1 MLSFLKRMSLRTVA
15 SRLVEFCYPGSC
27 EVCAHSTQVS
37 TTLCDSC
44 DAELKQ
50 LESAAEC
57 DRCGMPLFEANAPC
71 AHCTGKGVPH
81 YDRVIRLGVFDD
93 PIKHLIHR
101 LKYNGRW
108 SLAELL
114 ADRLIA
120 HEPAKGLL
128 QETEVLVPIPLHPWR
143 QIKRGYNQAELI
155 ARRIK
160 KVCKID
166 IAQPLARVRATETQT
181 HMHSHAK
188 REENLRDAFALD
200 DARPITGK
208 HVTVI
213 DDVMTTGATLQAAAR
228 VLEKAKPAS
237 LSILVVAIADPKRR
251 GFEVI

>member
-1 MLSFLKRMSLRTVA
+1 MELRTVA
-15 SRLVEFCYPGSC
+15 SRLAEFCYPGSC
-27 EVCAHSTQVS
+27 EVCARSTRAPAM
-37 TTLCDSC
+37 LCESC
-44 DAELKQ
+44 HADLAALQ
-50 LESAAEC
+50 SAAAC
-57 DRCGMPLFEANAPC
+57 DRCGMPLFELDAPC
-71 AHCTGKGVPH
+71 PYCTGKGVPH
-81 YDRVIRLGVFDD
+81 YERVIRLAVFDD

-108 SLAELL
+108 PLAEFL
-114 ADRLIA
+114 ADRLVA
-120 HEPAKGLL
+120 HEPAKALL
-128 QETEVLVPIPLHPWR
+128 QETQVLVPIPLHPWR

-166 IAQPLARVRATETQT
+166 IAQPLVRVRATETQT

-200 DARPITGK
+200 DARPVAGR

-213 DDVMTTGATLQAAAR
+213 DDVMTTGATLQSAAR
-228 VLEKAKPAS
+228 VLAKGKPAS
-237 LSILVVAIADPKRR
+237 MSILVVAIADPKRR